1 MKRQSQGLCSITTT
15 VSIDHLLVKGFD
27 AKQGSTDEDQH
38 WNFAPSGKR
47 FFIINKCS
55 RRQMVPQHLMCSMY
69 VLSISLDSASP
80 ILSFLLSFGQ
90 HGTEK
95 MPNGKL
101 EDRSCGWRPFDEER
115 VLESKR
121 TAMGRRRYLLLS
133 GLFYLW
139 KFFKRFRLPSPF
151 QIFRTCVDFALGKC
165 ISATLHI
172 KWDFSQP
179 VKVTVLDAT
188 SSQIVSKYES

>member
-1 MKRQSQGLCSITTT
+1 MLG
-15 VSIDHLLVKGFD
+15 IDHLLVKGFD

-38 WNFAPSGKR
+38 WNFAPGGKR

-101 EDRSCGWRPFDEER
+101 EDRSCGWRPFD
-115 VLESKR
+115 V
-121 TAMGRRRYLLLS
+121 TAILSQPLLT
-133 GLFYLW
+133 Y
-139 KFFKRFRLPSPF
+139 
-151 QIFRTCVDFALGKC
+151 C
-165 ISATLHI
+165 ISNGCNMSENISNVCDIFINSLI
-172 KWDFSQP
+172 QFLSQP
-179 VKVTVLDAT
+179 LLTFVK
-188 SSQIVSKYES
+188 I